1 MYVLFLA
8 QEANVKGMELE
19 KEISQKK
26 FKSEFQKASLNLM
39 FTSSWL
45 VNRHKDFF
53 KPFGITPQQYNVL
66 RILRGSYPN
75 SMSTSDIKS
84 RMLDKNSDVSRIV
97 DRITLKAWA
106 EKKVRLS
113 DRRLVDVQI
122 SNEGLELLE
131 AMDAQMDTIDQSLGQ
146 LNQEEAKKLNQLL
159 DKVRNN

>member
-1 MYVLFLA
+1 MTGVQTCALP
-8 QEANVKGMELE
+8 
-19 KEISQKK
+19 IS
-26 FKSEFQKASLNLM
+26 
-39 FTSSWL
+39 
-45 VNRHKDFF
+45 
-53 KPFGITPQQYNVL
+53 
-66 RILRGSYPN
+66 
-75 SMSTSDIKS
+75 
-84 RMLDKNSDVSRIV
+84 
-97 DRITLKAWA
+97 

>member
-45 VNRHKDFF
+45 VNRHKDFY

-106 EKKVRLS
+106 EK
-113 DRRLVDVQI
+113 
-122 SNEGLELLE
+122 
-131 AMDAQMDTIDQSLGQ
+131 
-146 LNQEEAKKLNQLL
+146 
-159 DKVRNN
+159 